1 MNEFG
6 FNRQGPA
13 IPNSSSG
20 ESSGQE
26 LSESVLQVVALPWQQ
41 EAPNLISEKLAQRTS
56 AVEKSNDCEVEGER
70 NVTQISSD
78 RKLEQFVSQLLKYG
92 VLLASTVVFV
102 GGVLYLLRHGAEA
115 AEYQFFHGEPPEF
128 CSPWGVVQAALSGD
142 PRGIIQLGILLL
154 IATPVARVAFSLLVF
169 LWQRD
174 LIYVFV
180 TSFVLAGLIYS
191 LIGAYL

>member
-1 MNEFG
+1 MSSTDSEG
-6 FNRQGPA
+6 KNRRD
-13 IPNSSSG
+13 
-20 ESSGQE
+20 
-26 LSESVLQVVALPWQQ
+26 LSESALKVVALSWQQ
-41 EAPNLISEKLAQRTS
+41 EAPDLTEGLTQQRPSTS
-56 AVEKSNDCEVEGER
+56 KTNDSQIEAER
-70 NVTQISSD
+70 NITQISSD
-78 RKLEQFVSQLLKYG
+78 RKLEQFISQLLKYG
-92 VLLASTVVFV
+92 VLLASTVVLV
-102 GGVLYLLRHGAEA
+102 GGLLYLLRHGAEA

-191 LIGAYL
+191 IIGAYL